1 MKDLIQKLI
10 IDEPFGIY
18 TRNGLEYTLKDIKN
32 KLHIYLLDFDNVKS
46 LNKKY
51 GYKSVN
57 DIFKKTFSKLNDKFI
72 IGRAFSG
79 DEIFICTTNE
89 DAEIWAINYI
99 EEICIKNNLYFE
111 YIYSKYDPFEEH
123 IKDKLDKMIEKLHG

>member
-1 MKDLIQKLI
+1 MKDLINKLI
-10 IDEPFGIY
+10 IDQPFGIY

-32 KLHIYLLDFDNVKS
+32 KLHIYLLDFNDVKS
-46 LNKKY
+46 LNEKH

-57 DIFKKTFSKLNDKFI
+57 EIFKKTFSELNDKFI

-99 EEICIKNNLYFE
+99 EEICSKNNLYFE
-111 YIYSKYDPFEEH
+111 HIYSIFDPFEED
-123 IKDKLDKMIEKLHG
+123 IKDKFDKMIEQLHG

>member
-1 MKDLIQKLI
+1 VKDLIQKLI

-18 TRNGLEYTLKDIKN
+18 TRNGLEYILKDIKD
-32 KLHIYLLDFDNVKS
+32 KLHIYLSAFNDVKS
-46 LNKKY
+46 LNEKY

-57 DIFKKTFSKLNDKFI
+57 DIFKKTFSELNDKFI

-89 DAEIWAINYI
+89 DADIWAINYI
-99 EEICIKNNLYFE
+99 EEICLKNNLYFQ
-111 YIYSKYDPFEEH
+111 YIYSIYDPFEEN
-123 IKDKLDKMIEKLHG
+123 IKDILDKMIEKLHG